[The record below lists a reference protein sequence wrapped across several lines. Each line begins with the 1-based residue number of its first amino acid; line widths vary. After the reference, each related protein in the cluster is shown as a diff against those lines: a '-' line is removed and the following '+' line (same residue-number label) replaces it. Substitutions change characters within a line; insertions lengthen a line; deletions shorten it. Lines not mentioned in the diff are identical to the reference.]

1 MVNQNPQP
9 ELYTANFNITASGA
23 SIVDGTTFTREIYTG
38 QNFNEEVRIYGL
50 KIAILDGESNPTKNL
65 NFAESVAGV
74 AEIINCSIQC
84 ATNIIPSQAFNVND
98 LLRTEEKVL
107 KFSSPVLVT
116 HRQPLAV
123 NLEIAQTASG
133 KVGLSNVCIKITL
146 IAESYIR
153 VE

>member
-9 ELYTANFNITASGA
+9 ELYTAHFNINGNGA
-23 SIVDGTTFTREIYTG
+23 AIGYGTTFTREIYTG

-50 KIAILDGESNPTKNL
+50 KIAIIGTSKQT
-65 NFAESVAGV
+65 NFTYKEAVVLHGLQIV
-74 AEIINCSIQC
+74 KGSIQC
-84 ATNIIPSQAFNVND
+84 ATNIIPSQSFNLLD
-98 LLRTEEKVL
+98 LLTTEEKVI

-123 NLEIAQTASG
+123 NLEMT
-133 KVGLSNVCIKITL
+133 KVLNGQLETDDVSIKITL

>member
-9 ELYTANFNITASGA
+9 ELYTAHFNINGNGA
-23 SIVDGTTFTREIYTG
+23 VIGDGTTYTREIYTG

-50 KIAILDGESNPTKNL
+50 KIAIIGTSKQT
-65 NFAESVAGV
+65 NFTYKDATTTSEFQIVK
-74 AEIINCSIQC
+74 CSIQC
-84 ATNIIPSQAFNVND
+84 ATNIIPSQSFNVLD
-98 LLRTEEKVL
+98 LLATEEKVM

-123 NLEIAQTASG
+123 NLEMTQLKNGFLETEDVS
-133 KVGLSNVCIKITL
+133 IKITL

>member
-23 SIVDGTTFTREIYTG
+23 TIVDGTSFTREIYTG

-50 KIAILDGESNPTKNL
+50 KVAILDGDSHNNL
-65 NFAESVAGV
+65 TYQEALAGGMQIV
-74 AEIINCSIQC
+74 KCSIQC
-84 ATNIIPSQAFNVND
+84 ATNIIPSQSFNIND

-123 NLEIAQTASG
+123 NLEIAQTAGG

>member
-1 MVNQNPQP
+1 
-9 ELYTANFNITASGA
+9 
-23 SIVDGTTFTREIYTG
+23 
-38 QNFNEEVRIYGL
+38 
-50 KIAILDGESNPTKNL
+50 
-65 NFAESVAGV
+65 
-74 AEIINCSIQC
+74 
-84 ATNIIPSQAFNVND
+84 
-98 LLRTEEKVL
+98 LRTEEKVL

-123 NLEIAQTASG
+123 NLEITQTGSG